1 MKIVRVTW
9 NDALAVACWTKH
21 VEPMAAQVCVTV
33 GFLVAEDDH
42 HVLIAATISD
52 DEYTAGM
59 QIPRA
64 MIQALDV
71 VGTEREQ

>member
-9 NDALAVACWTKH
+9 HDALAVACWTKAAH
-21 VEPMAAQVCVTV
+21 PMEPQVCVTV

-59 QIPRA
+59 QIPRG
-64 MIQALDV
+64 MIQQMSEISV
-71 VGTEREQ
+71 

>member
-1 MKIVRVTW
+1 M
-9 NDALAVACWTKH
+9 
-21 VEPMAAQVCVTV
+21 EPQVCVTV

-59 QIPRA
+59 QIPRG
-64 MIQALDV
+64 MIQQMSEISV
-71 VGTEREQ
+71 